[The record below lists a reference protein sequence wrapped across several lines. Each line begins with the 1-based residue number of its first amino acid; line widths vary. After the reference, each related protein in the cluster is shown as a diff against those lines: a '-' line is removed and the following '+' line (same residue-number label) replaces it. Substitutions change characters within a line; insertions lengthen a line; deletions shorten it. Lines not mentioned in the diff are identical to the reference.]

1 MSLALLGLPL
11 GFILLYYS
19 SNWLVDSAKRTALL
33 LGVSPFVIG
42 LTIVAF
48 GSSSPEAAI
57 ALMARTSPDV
67 VLGNIVGSNIANI
80 GLVIG
85 LTAIIYPLATRFDTV
100 KFEAWVMLAAALL
113 LTLMAA
119 SGAFDI
125 LEGVLLL
132 ALMTAFLLVVYRLS
146 KKDPLREVVDET
158 LIYEDPG
165 RLAPNL
171 AVLVVSLALL
181 VLGAQVFVLGAV
193 ELADA
198 LQLPELVIGLVVV
211 AIGTSLPELSISLAA
226 AWKRETEIVL
236 SNIIGS
242 NIFNAL
248 FVMGLAAISATIVVP
263 AAMLR
268 MDLLVMLGLS
278 LILLLLMRLRG
289 GISRRG
295 GLVFAFIYFAYL
307 LLLFV

>member
-11 GFILLYYS
+11 GFILLFQA

-33 LGVSPFVIG
+33 LGVSPFVVGI
-42 LTIVAF
+42 TIVAF
-48 GSSSPEAAI
+48 GSSSPEAAL
-57 ALMARTSPDV
+57 ALMASTSPDV
-67 VLGNIVGSNIANI
+67 ILGNIVGSNIANI
-80 GLVIG
+80 GLVVG
-85 LTAIIYPLATRFDTV
+85 LTAIVYPLAIRFDTV
-100 KFEAWVMLAAALL
+100 KFEVWVMLAASVL

-119 SGAFDI
+119 SGD
-125 LEGVLLL
+125 LDLVEGIVLL
-132 ALMTAFLLVVYRLS
+132 ALMAAFIYVVYRLS
-146 KKDPLREVVDET
+146 KRDPLREVVDET
-158 LIYEDPG
+158 LMSEDPG
-165 RLAPNL
+165 RLGPNL
-171 AVLVVSLALL
+171 AIMAVSLALL

-193 ELADA
+193 ALADA
-198 LQLPELVIGLVVV
+198 LQVPELVIGLVVV

-248 FVMGLAAISATIVVP
+248 FVMGLAALSATIAVP

-268 MDLLVMLGLS
+268 LDLLVMLALS
-278 LILLLLMRLRG
+278 VILLILIRVRG

-307 LLLFV
+307 LILFV